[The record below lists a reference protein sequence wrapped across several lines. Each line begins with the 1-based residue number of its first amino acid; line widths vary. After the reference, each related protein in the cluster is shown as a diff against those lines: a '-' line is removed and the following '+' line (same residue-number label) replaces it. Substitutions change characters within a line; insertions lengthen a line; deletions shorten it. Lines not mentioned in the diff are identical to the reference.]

1 MGITKDSTLTPH
13 EVREILNSDNKEIIR
28 LCKLAAITPRQN
40 ERGLTY
46 FSYDEVKRLKELRD
60 SYRKSVISSS
70 QFRTLEII
78 KSAFYQLEDNIP
90 ESAMIDIN
98 NKFKK
103 LEQFF
108 EEYEKCKSENANL
121 KLKVNEISK
130 SNCYLKDQLQEFK
143 PMGMGVYIK
152 LKKKDYSI

>member
-1 MGITKDSTLTPH
+1 MGTTKDTTLSPH

-40 ERGLTY
+40 SRGLTY

-60 SYRKSVISSS
+60 NYRKSMISSR
-70 QFRTLEII
+70 QFRTLELI
-78 KSAFYQLEDNIP
+78 KNAFYQLEDNLP
-90 ESAMIDIN
+90 ESAMIDMN
-98 NKFKK
+98 EKFKR
-103 LEQFF
+103 LEEFF
-108 EEYEKCKSENANL
+108 EEYEKCKSENATL
-121 KLKVNEISK
+121 KLKVTELSK
-130 SNCYLKDQLQEFK
+130 NNCYLKDQLTEYK

>member
-1 MGITKDSTLTPH
+1 MKDTVLSPH
-13 EVREILNSDNKEIIR
+13 QVREILNSDNKDIIR
-28 LCKLAAITPRQN
+28 LCKLAAIAPRQN
-40 ERGLTY
+40 EKGFTY

-60 SYRKSVISSS
+60 NYRKSVISSS
-70 QFRTLEII
+70 QFRTLETI
-78 KSAFYQLEDNIP
+78 KSAFYQLEDNLP

-108 EEYEKCKSENANL
+108 EEYEKCKSENATL
-121 KLKVNEISK
+121 KLKMTEISK
-130 SNCYLKDQLQEFK
+130 NNCYLKDRLKEFK

>member
-1 MGITKDSTLTPH
+1 M
-13 EVREILNSDNKEIIR
+13 
-28 LCKLAAITPRQN
+28 
-40 ERGLTY
+40 
-46 FSYDEVKRLKELRD
+46 
-60 SYRKSVISSS
+60 
-70 QFRTLEII
+70 
-78 KSAFYQLEDNIP
+78 EDNIP

-130 SNCYLKDQLQEFK
+130 SNCYLKDQLKEFK

>member
-1 MGITKDSTLTPH
+1 MKDTVLSPH

-40 ERGLTY
+40 EKGFTY

-60 SYRKSVISSS
+60 NYRQSVISSN
-70 QFRTLEII
+70 QFRTLEMI
-78 KSAFYQLEDNIP
+78 KSAFYQLEDNMP

-108 EEYEKCKSENANL
+108 EEHEKCKSENASL
-121 KLKVNEISK
+121 KLKMAQISK
-130 SNCYLKDQLQEFK
+130 QNCYLKDQLKEFK